1 VDYSVSESRVRWW
14 ILGLLF
20 LGTTINYFDRIVL
33 GILLP
38 DIRSE
43 LHVDDRE
50 YGFVTAA
57 FQTAYTLG
65 FLYMGRVV
73 DGIGSR
79 LAYGVAAL
87 FWSAAAALTVLSR
100 SAFQLGIWRSFLGLS
115 ESCNF
120 PAAIKSVS
128 DWFDDKD
135 RAFATGIFNSGTN
148 VAAMAGPPMFVHLSQ
163 RYGWRACFLMT
174 AALGLLWVLA
184 WMLIHPRKM
193 PAHHQD
199 DAPRLPWW
207 EAARLREAWGFAAG
221 KFFSDPAWW
230 FYLFWLPLYLHDVR
244 KLDMNTVGWALM
256 FVYVMAGVG
265 GVAGGWVSGF
275 LIRNG
280 WQPLRARKVTMLVCA
295 CSMPFTAM
303 GVLVPSATGAIV
315 LFSFATALHQAWS
328 ANLFTTVSDTI
339 PRNAVGAAT
348 GIGGFAGGLGGIIF
362 SALIPGYVI
371 PFAGYTPVFLA
382 MGVLY
387 FVGLLALHRLMP
399 SR

>member
-1 VDYSVSESRVRWW
+1 MSESRVRWW

-57 FQTAYTLG
+57 FQAAYTLG

-73 DGIGSR
+73 DSVGSR

-87 FWSAAAALTVLSR
+87 FWSGAAALTVLSR

-184 WMLIHPRKM
+184 WMLIHPSKM
-193 PAHHQD
+193 PAHHHD
-199 DAPRLPWW
+199 DAPRLPWLQ
-207 EAARLREAWGFAAG
+207 AARLREAWGFAAG

-230 FYLFWLPLYLHDVR
+230 FYLFWLPLYLHVVR
-244 KLDMNTVGWALM
+244 KLDMITVGWALM

-265 GVAGGWVSGF
+265 GVAGGWASGF

-295 CSMPFTAM
+295 CAMPFTAM
-303 GVLVPSATGAIV
+303 GVLVPSPWAAIALFSLATG
-315 LFSFATALHQAWS
+315 LHQAWS
-328 ANLFTTVSDTI
+328 ANLFTTVSDTV

-348 GIGGFAGGLGGIIF
+348 GIGGFAGGLGGIVF
-362 SALIPGYVI
+362 SALIPAYVI
-371 PFAGYTPVFLA
+371 PLVGYTPVFLG

>member
-1 VDYSVSESRVRWW
+1 MSDSRVRWW
-14 ILGLLF
+14 ILGMLF

-38 DIRSE
+38 DIRAD
-43 LHVDDRE
+43 LHVDDRQ

-57 FQTAYTLG
+57 FQAAYTLG

-73 DGIGSR
+73 DSIGSR
-79 LAYGVAAL
+79 LAYGAAAL
-87 FWSAAAALTVLSR
+87 FWSAAAALTVFSR
-100 SAFQLGIWRSFLGLS
+100 SSFQLGIWRSLLGLS

-128 DWFDDKD
+128 DWFDEKD

-148 VAAMAGPPMFVHLSQ
+148 VAAMAGPPMFVYLSQ
-163 RYGWRACFLMT
+163 RFGWRACFLMT
-174 AALGLLWVLA
+174 AALGLLWVVA
-184 WMLIHPRKM
+184 WLFIHPRKM
-193 PAHHQD
+193 PAHHHD
-199 DAPRLPWW
+199 NAPRLPWW

-244 KLDMNTVGWALM
+244 KLDMTTVGWALS

-275 LIRNG
+275 LIRRG
-280 WQPLRARKVTMLVCA
+280 WRPLRARKITMLVCA
-295 CSMPFTAM
+295 CAMPFTAM
-303 GVLVPSATGAIV
+303 GVLVPSAAAAVV
-315 LFSFATALHQAWS
+315 LFSFATGLHQAWS
-328 ANLFTTVSDTI
+328 ANLFTTVSDTV

-362 SALIPGYVI
+362 SALIPGFVI
-371 PFAGYTPVFLA
+371 PAVGYTPVFLA

-387 FVGLLALHRLMP
+387 FIGLVALHRLMP